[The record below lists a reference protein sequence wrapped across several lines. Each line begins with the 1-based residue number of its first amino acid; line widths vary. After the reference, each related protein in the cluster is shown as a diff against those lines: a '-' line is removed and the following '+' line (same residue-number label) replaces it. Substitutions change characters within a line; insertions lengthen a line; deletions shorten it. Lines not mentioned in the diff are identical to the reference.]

1 MKNGCHAFGNTLL
14 GAVGGVRSVNQN
26 TLTMVIG
33 RGDGM
38 TYANRLVAIQEQGV
52 LIVVILNGNK
62 LARSI
67 RLNYRSGV
75 EPIAPNVLRINARF
89 NGVLYAVI
97 FRFLNF

>member
-75 EPIAPNVLRINARF
+75 EPIAPNGRVYEKYRQQRDE
-89 NGVLYAVI
+89 V
-97 FRFLNF
+97 

>member
-1 MKNGCHAFGNTLL
+1 MKNGCHTFGNTLL
-14 GAVGGVRSVNQN
+14 GAVGGARSVNQK

-33 RGDGM
+33 RGGGM
-38 TYANRLVAIQEQGV
+38 TYANRLVAIQGQGV

-75 EPIAPNVLRINARF
+75 EPTTSAINF
-89 NGVLYAVI
+89 N
-97 FRFLNF
+97 FLNKQYYEYTT